1 MLVALSFA
9 TRYIRKAHQTLET
22 MLNVERE
29 RTKGQTMLNVERERT
44 KGQTMR
50 LKHHTEN

>member
-1 MLVALSFA
+1 ML
-9 TRYIRKAHQTLET
+9 KEKGPKDQT

-29 RTKGQTMLNVERERT
+29 STKGQTMLNVERERT